1 MNDSIETREV
11 RDFLRLYPPFD
22 QLPESLLER
31 AARAVKISYH
41 RQGSGENLLDP
52 DNLQLYIVRSGAFEI
67 RSAEGELVDRIDV
80 GGYFGYPSLLTGDA
94 ITNRAL
100 VIEDG
105 LLYQINEDTFQQL
118 RSQDRHFDRFFN
130 QVHAK
135 RLRRA
140 VRQRDRNHQLTQRVQ
155 ELMVDN
161 PVAVLPGSSVEAA
174 AQLMTELRISSL
186 LIEENGHLLGIL
198 TDRDL
203 RVRVLAQGKSSA
215 TGVDEVM
222 TKLPVSIGADA
233 YVFEAVML
241 MSEHNVHHLP
251 VIDVDG
257 RICGI
262 LSATDVVKSQKSDP
276 VLLIGE
282 ISRQDDIAGLQQ
294 VSRDIP
300 ELLRNLIARDARA
313 DEIGRVV
320 TTVTDALT
328 RQLIHQAVVD
338 LGEPPVAFT
347 WLAFGSQGRRDQTAK
362 SDQDNGLLLA
372 DDFRPEHDAY
382 FKALAKHVC
391 DGLDAC
397 GYDYCNGEVMATTD
411 RWRQPLAA
419 WQDYFRQWI
428 NEPSNK
434 ALMHASIFFDVRA
447 VYGDAELLEH
457 LQSTILEASRGNS
470 IFLASMTQNALTHT
484 PPLGFFRKFV
494 VERDGEHANA
504 FDMKK
509 RGVVPITDIARIY
522 ALAAGVDVVNTLERL
537 KAAVETDMLSLKDCR
552 DLCDAY
558 EYIAH
563 LRLENQ
569 GRLLEQGET
578 VDNYLQ
584 PEDVSDLVRHQLRDA
599 FNVVVQ
605 AQAALKMKFTR
616 GYL

>member
-11 RDFLRLYPPFD
+11 REFLRNYPPFD
-22 QLPESLLER
+22 QLPETLLER

-41 RQGSGENLLDP
+41 RQGSGETLLDP
-52 DNLQLYIVRSGAFEI
+52 DSLKLYIVRSGAYEI
-67 RSAEGELVDRIDV
+67 RSSEDELLDRIDV

-105 LLYQINEDTFQQL
+105 LLYQIDEETFQRL

-140 VRQRDRNHQLTQRVQ
+140 VRQREQHHMLNQRVH
-155 ELMVDN
+155 ELMVAS
-161 PVAVLPGSSVEAA
+161 PISVAPDCTIEVA
-174 AQLMTELRISSL
+174 AQVMSEARISSVL
-186 LIEENGHLLGIL
+186 VEAGGRLQGIL

-203 RVRVLAQGKSSA
+203 RARVLAQGK
-215 TGVDEVM
+215 TGRIPVCEVM
-222 TKLPVSIGADA
+222 SRAPVTIGAEV
-233 YVFEAVML
+233 YLFQAVML

-251 VIDVDG
+251 VIDADG
-257 RICGI
+257 RTCGV
-262 LSATDVVKSQKSDP
+262 LSSTDLVKSQKSDP

-282 ISRQDDIAGLQQ
+282 ISRQSDIAGLQR

-328 RQLIHQAVVD
+328 RQLIQQAVNQ
-338 LGEPPVAFT
+338 LGEPPVPFT

-362 SDQDNGLLLA
+362 SDQDNALLLSDA
-372 DDFRPEHDAY
+372 FEPQHDAY
-382 FKALAKHVC
+382 FKALAQHVC
-391 DGLDAC
+391 DGLNAC
-397 GYDYCNGEVMATTD
+397 GYDYCHGEIMAITD
-411 RWRQPLAA
+411 RWRKPLKT
-419 WQDYFRQWI
+419 WQHYFLEWI
-428 NEPSNK
+428 HEPSNK

-447 VYGDAELLEH
+447 VYGDSSLLEA
-457 LQSTILEASRGNS
+457 LQQTILDASQKNS
-470 IFLASMTQNALTHT
+470 IFLAYMTQNALTHT
-484 PPLGFFRKFV
+484 PPLGFFRQFV
-494 VERDGEHANA
+494 VERNGEHANA

-509 RGVVPITDIARIY
+509 RGVVPITDIGRIY
-522 ALAAGVDVVNTLERL
+522 ALAAGVEAVNTLERL
-537 KAAVETDMLSLKDCR
+537 RAAVDAGMLSLKACR

-558 EYIAH
+558 EYISH

-569 GRLLEQGET
+569 GRMLERGEAA
-578 VDNYLQ
+578 DNYLQ

-605 AQAALKMKFTR
+605 AQSVLKMKFTR